1 MKPPMVGPRIGPMNG
16 AVAKMDR
23 ATPRWA
29 GGKRSAMTPPE
40 LVRGE
45 EPKVPDRNLKTKSDA
60 IDLQPAEAATN
71 ATKRACVTMNRICR
85 PYISDSGAHKAGPIA
100 NPST

>member
-16 AVAKMDR
+16 AVAKMDI

-45 EPKVPDRNLKTKSDA
+45 EPKVPDRNLKTKSDGNGLLA
-60 IDLQPAEAATN
+60 SPL
-71 ATKRACVTMNRICR
+71 MNL
-85 PYISDSGAHKAGPIA
+85 YLYKSYS
-100 NPST
+100 